1 MMQYKPVLYMLIS
14 AIAFAFMNAL
24 VKHLTNFSVYQ
35 VVFFRSIGTLVFT
48 SVLIAKNNISFLG
61 NNRKLL
67 IARAFLGVVS
77 ITCFFESLKYLP
89 VGTSVSLRYTSPIFA
104 AIFALFLL
112 KEKIKLIQWLLFL
125 LAFLGVLIIKQFGG
139 GLHEIGLLLII
150 ISAITLGF
158 IFVLIRKMGSTENPL
173 VIINYFMLFAFI
185 FGGIMSISNWQ
196 NPTTNELILLL
207 SLGVLGYIGQY
218 YMTKAFQANE
228 TNIIAPLKYLE
239 VIVVIII
246 GATWFNE
253 IYNVWSLLGVLL
265 IIGSLSL
272 NIYVK
277 SKKQK

>member
-1 MMQYKPVLYMLIS
+1 MQYKPVLYMLVS

-48 SVLIAKNNISFLG
+48 SVFIAKNNISFLG
-61 NNRKLL
+61 NNKKLL

-185 FGGIMSISNWQ
+185 FGGIMSVSNWQ
-196 NPTTNELILLL
+196 NPTSNELILLL

-265 IIGSLSL
+265 IISSLSF

>member
-1 MMQYKPVLYMLIS
+1 MQYKPVLYMLVS
-14 AIAFAFMNAL
+14 AISFAFMNAL

-48 SVLIAKNNISFLG
+48 SVFIAKNNISFLG
-61 NNRKLL
+61 NNKKLL

-185 FGGIMSISNWQ
+185 FGGIMSVSNWQ
-196 NPTTNELILLL
+196 NPTSNELILLL

-246 GATWFNE
+246 GAAWFNE

-265 IIGSLSL
+265 IISSLSF